1 MQSQLVA
8 RCSSRAAVVVG
19 GRRCRVPAAAA
30 PRPSARAVCVRAWD
44 DDEGQALAPLNQW
57 PDPDYC
63 ARVLEA
69 FPEQGLANV
78 EEARVLYENGWT
90 YLDVRSEFEVDESG
104 KVKGSVNVPYVIIKR
119 VFDPETKT
127 RIIKKADNPDFL
139 KQVEKRFPDKAKA
152 KLLVGCS
159 NGKAYSV
166 DVLEAL
172 DEAGYE
178 NLAWLKGGY
187 NAWYNVFDNKLKRR
201 VYGEYAEAYMHDGD
215 SCGIHASGAGFA
227 RVDAIERI
235 TLPVY

>member
-1 MQSQLVA
+1 MQMQLASRSSTARVA
-8 RCSSRAAVVVG
+8 AGARRAA
-19 GRRCRVPAAAA
+19 PLAA
-30 PRPSARAVCVRAWD
+30 PRPALAARRSVRARAWD
-44 DDEGQALAPLNQW
+44 DDEDELRPLNQW
-57 PDPDYC
+57 PEPEFT

-69 FPEQGLANV
+69 FPDQGLANV
-78 EEARVLYENGWT
+78 EEARALYESGWT
-90 YLDVRSEFEVDESG
+90 YLDVRSEFEIDESG
-104 KVKGSVNVPYVIIKR
+104 KVKGSVNVPFVIIKR
-119 VFDPETKT
+119 VFDPET
-127 RIIKKADNPDFL
+127 RERVIKKDPNPDFIKTMEKKFPN
-139 KQVEKRFPDKAKA
+139 KQA

-159 NGKAYSV
+159 NGRAYSV

-201 VYGEYAEAYMHDGD
+201 VYGEYAEAYKHDGD

-235 TLPVY
+235 QLPVY